1 MSDGGGVSEGPLRDD
16 GDIVPVEGQDP
27 QVLQTPEGVLLDAL
41 ELVVGHDEGGEPR
54 EVGEDEG
61 RQDRDLVV
69 AEVSVKEK
77 CIRNIFLQVSQTREA
92 IPSALCRKFIN

>member
-1 MSDGGGVSEGPLRDD
+1 MSDGGGVGEGPLRDD
-16 GDIVPVEGQDP
+16 GDVVPVQGQDP

-61 RQDRDLVV
+61 WQDGDLVV
-69 AEVSVKEK
+69 AQVPGQEENYLKQK
-77 CIRNIFLQVSQTREA
+77 NI
-92 IPSALCRKFIN
+92 